1 LTLQTT
7 YKAQVGGG
15 CCYNKNKK
23 DETLILPKKIIK
35 KKEYK
40 LSVERL
46 LQKSKQTNITEEQTS
61 SNNTTTT
68 TTCCAHSSLQ
78 LSDISIRAF
87 AIQIRETNNTNH
99 ANNSS
104 SCSHDDQATVD
115 THHNSLGGTTRSVT
129 TTTAT
134 TTNKEGGTTTGD
146 GSSGEMM
153 MMNDNKKHATS
164 VDNGTITSSSSSSNK
179 YALMIKY
186 HHFDHSL
193 IKGENDTITAIKTK
207 TERINLD
214 FRPISVHL
222 TQLHSTLTSSSSSAE
237 AAVVAEDGS
246 VIPIVGVFVAGD
258 DNKLHFFVTTMQD
271 LKKNL
276 FQQHESGAEPTA
288 TTTTSE
294 YTSCFQSALCFE
306 MIDPSNIISTS
317 PSNNSEYHN
326 DSSVESVDDNP
337 LMFATPIM
345 AIDTCISEGHGEMMI
360 PSLFSSSS
368 SSSSSSPTS
377 ATTKDKVNQLAI
389 ACYDGVIRIL
399 TYTIECTLDAN
410 IMIRIGKLQ
419 YSTFIVDGPV
429 ATLHFHSKATQTSEQ
444 IECDSS
450 EEKEKLCDNNLF
462 LLAGSLCGL
471 AFLFYEV
478 PPPSTARIDDGN
490 TTEVC
495 SLFEGPVVV
504 VDGLYDADK
513 EGFEDCVTAVHV
525 MRYYDVTIL
534 AVGTQGCRLL
544 MFQQQQQQQNR
555 SAENEARK
563 GRDKYKTL
571 LTAEIENKT
580 EEMMHLSTERDRLT
594 NVVSDLRQ
602 KLLDVE
608 NNDQEEDV
616 LHGDAII
623 ISRSG
628 SGIESDECED
638 DVKADQVKKDCISIA
653 PKVELLKS
661 IKAEIDDIEQSC
673 LNCTSKISQLQSLID
688 DLTDKLNEIDLDVPS
703 PLLDSKSVRK
713 LHRYEYLW
721 EHKLPYPIQG
731 IGSAVCTQSGDLE
744 CYITT
749 RQTLHIFRLLSSQMV
764 EAAAT
769 SLERKILS
777 FVSTAEDGC

>member
-1 LTLQTT
+1 M
-7 YKAQVGGG
+7 
-15 CCYNKNKK
+15 NH
-23 DETLILPKKIIK
+23 
-35 KKEYK
+35 
-40 LSVERL
+40 
-46 LQKSKQTNITEEQTS
+46 TNQ
-61 SNNTTTT
+61 
-68 TTCCAHSSLQ
+68 
-78 LSDISIRAF
+78 
-87 AIQIRETNNTNH
+87 

-115 THHNSLGGTTRSVT
+115 THHNSLGGTRSVT
-129 TTTAT
+129 TASAT
-134 TTNKEGGTTTGD
+134 TTNKEGSGTTGD

-164 VDNGTITSSSSSSNK
+164 GDQGTITSSSSSSNK

-222 TQLHSTLTSSSSSAE
+222 TQLHSTLTSSSCSAE
-237 AAVVAEDGS
+237 AAVVAEDDGS

-258 DNKLHFFVTTMQD
+258 DNKLHFFVATMQD

-276 FQQHESGAEPTA
+276 FQQQYESGAEATA
-288 TTTTSE
+288 TTTTTTSE

-317 PSNNSEYHN
+317 PSNNSEYNN

-345 AIDTCISEGHGEMMI
+345 TIDTCISEGHGEMMI

-368 SSSSSSPTS
+368 SSSSSPTAP
-377 ATTKDKVNQLAI
+377 ATTRRKDKVNQLAI

-429 ATLHFHSKATQTSEQ
+429 ATLHFHSKATQNSEQ
-444 IECDSS
+444 MSDCDFS
-450 EEKEKLCDNNLF
+450 EEKDLF

-490 TTEVC
+490 TAEVC

-563 GRDKYKTL
+563 GRDKHKTL
-571 LTAEIENKT
+571 LTAEIESKT

-638 DVKADQVKKDCISIA
+638 DAVADQVKKDCISIA
-653 PKVELLKS
+653 PKFERLKS

-749 RQTLHIFRLLSSQMV
+749 SQTIHIFRLLSSQMV

-769 SLERKILS
+769 SLEKKILS
-777 FVSTAEDGC
+777 FASTAEDGC

>member
-1 LTLQTT
+1 
-7 YKAQVGGG
+7 
-15 CCYNKNKK
+15 
-23 DETLILPKKIIK
+23 
-35 KKEYK
+35 
-40 LSVERL
+40 
-46 LQKSKQTNITEEQTS
+46 
-61 SNNTTTT
+61 
-68 TTCCAHSSLQ
+68 
-78 LSDISIRAF
+78 
-87 AIQIRETNNTNH
+87 
-99 ANNSS
+99 
-104 SCSHDDQATVD
+104 
-115 THHNSLGGTTRSVT
+115 
-129 TTTAT
+129 
-134 TTNKEGGTTTGD
+134 
-146 GSSGEMM
+146 
-153 MMNDNKKHATS
+153 
-164 VDNGTITSSSSSSNK
+164 
-179 YALMIKY
+179 
-186 HHFDHSL
+186 
-193 IKGENDTITAIKTK
+193 
-207 TERINLD
+207 
-214 FRPISVHL
+214 
-222 TQLHSTLTSSSSSAE
+222 
-237 AAVVAEDGS
+237 
-246 VIPIVGVFVAGD
+246 
-258 DNKLHFFVTTMQD
+258 
-271 LKKNL
+271 
-276 FQQHESGAEPTA
+276 
-288 TTTTSE
+288 
-294 YTSCFQSALCFE
+294 
-306 MIDPSNIISTS
+306 
-317 PSNNSEYHN
+317 
-326 DSSVESVDDNP
+326 
-337 LMFATPIM
+337 
-345 AIDTCISEGHGEMMI
+345 
-360 PSLFSSSS
+360 
-368 SSSSSSPTS
+368 
-377 ATTKDKVNQLAI
+377 
-389 ACYDGVIRIL
+389 
-399 TYTIECTLDAN
+399 
-410 IMIRIGKLQ
+410 
-419 YSTFIVDGPV
+419 
-429 ATLHFHSKATQTSEQ
+429 
-444 IECDSS
+444 
-450 EEKEKLCDNNLF
+450 LF

-490 TTEVC
+490 TAQVC

-544 MFQQQQQQQNR
+544 MFQQQLQQNR

-563 GRDKYKTL
+563 GRDKRKTL
-571 LTAEIENKT
+571 LTAEIESKT

-653 PKVELLKS
+653 PKVERLKS
-661 IKAEIDDIEQSC
+661 IKAEIDDMEQSC
-673 LNCTSKISQLQSLID
+673 SNCTSKISQLQSLID

-749 RQTLHIFRLLSSQMV
+749 NQTIHIFRLLSSQMV

-777 FVSTAEDGC
+777 FASTAEDGC